1 MEQEKPLNRFFALT
15 KKSVVRGISSPC
27 LSILFLSSALFVLWL
42 GASSLHAAVASGPGW
57 FIDMNRF
64 SKSAHGTFTCKECH
78 GTMTE
83 DQKKHPDPENP
94 QLLKKD
100 ATRIYDYS
108 RCKACHRPSYEQ
120 YLLGEHAKALKE
132 EQQKLT
138 QGQAVESGTRKAPTC
153 GDCHSAH
160 YCKSHLSRAET
171 GKQMTQTCG
180 SCHQAQMVSY
190 LDNYHGKIGVNL
202 GDKASAYCTDCHGAH
217 HALSLKDKKTA
228 LEVCQRCHPKA
239 RDRFAEFVI
248 HPTMIGLTKDDKE
261 KRERV
266 VIIKAVTAIML
277 IIVILVVGFF
287 YGHSFVWLLREL
299 HERLRK
305 HR

>member
-1 MEQEKPLNRFFALT
+1 MDSISTRKRKDRLRGRLVRFVQVFWVAFAFFM
-15 KKSVVRGISSPC
+15 
-27 LSILFLSSALFVLWL
+27 LSMG
-42 GASSLHAAVASGPGW
+42 GAKASTAVSDQSGW

-64 SKSAHGTFTCKECH
+64 SKSAHGTFTCEECH

-108 RCKACHRPSYEQ
+108 RCKSCHRPSYER

-132 EQQKLT
+132 EQQKLNR
-138 QGQAVESGTRKAPTC
+138 GQSLESGTKKAPTC

-160 YCKSHLSRAET
+160 YCKSHLSRAKT
-171 GKQMTQTCG
+171 GKQMTRTCG
-180 SCHQAQMVSY
+180 SCHQAQMVTY
-190 LDNYHGKIGVNL
+190 LDDYHGKIGVNL
-202 GDKASAYCTDCHGAH
+202 GDEASAYCTDCHGAH
-217 HALSLKDKKTA
+217 HALSLKDKKAA
-228 LEVCQRCHPKA
+228 LEACQRCHPEAGDK
-239 RDRFAEFVI
+239 FAEFVI
-248 HPTMIGLTKDDKE
+248 HPTTTGLTKDDKE

-266 VIIKAVTAIML
+266 VIIKAVTWIML

>member
-1 MEQEKPLNRFFALT
+1 MD
-15 KKSVVRGISSPC
+15 GISIHKGKDYRRGRLVKLVKVFSLASAIFI
-27 LSILFLSSALFVLWL
+27 LSMG
-42 GASSLHAAVASGPGW
+42 GAKASTAVSDQSGW

-64 SKSAHGTFTCKECH
+64 SKSAHGTFSCEECH

-83 DQKKHPDPENP
+83 DHKKHPDPENP
-94 QLLKKD
+94 QLLKNT
-100 ATRIYDYS
+100 TRIYDYS
-108 RCKACHRPSYEQ
+108 RCKTCHRPSYEQ

-132 EQQKLT
+132 EQQKLN
-138 QGQAVESGTRKAPTC
+138 QGKAVESGTGKAPTC

-171 GKQMTQTCG
+171 GKQMTETCG
-180 SCHQAQMVSY
+180 SCHRAQMVTY

-202 GDKASAYCTDCHGAH
+202 GDDSSAYCTDCHGAH
-217 HALSLKDKKTA
+217 HALSLKDKKAA

-239 RDRFAEFVI
+239 EGRFAEFVI